1 MYLFGD
7 FNEDFNINKQG
18 VLLNGLIKS
27 LKLIPT
33 IQKVK
38 THDKGKQLDWVFT
51 NRRREKQNSQ
61 INPVWYSDHAAIR
74 TELELWNGID
84 LILRNFIYFLS
95 LNYFS
100 T

>member
-1 MYLFGD
+1 VFGD

-18 VLLNGLIKS
+18 VLLNGLRS
-27 LKLIPT
+27 LELIPT
-33 IQKVK
+33 IESVK

-61 INPVWYSDHAAIR
+61 IYPVWYSDHAAIR